1 MRRVWTA
8 KLVLWVACVQ
18 LASCSSLHP
27 YFFSPRLTAAQ
38 QGTQPTSHELE
49 VVYKDVADIQR
60 QYLSAITEQGNA
72 TPLMT
77 AALLGLAGFTLYRG
91 TTSPN
96 SHVLTAASTTAATT
110 WALGANLLSKPRLE
124 VYRAGALALSCAMAA
139 VEPLR
144 RANLGKPTDDENA
157 DTLYGAI
164 QAVFKAK
171 LELELLVAA
180 NAHLMEPTTT
190 KQPQNPAPQSTTSYS
205 HTHCDDIKDPIPI
218 KQESKRKLCR
228 AEPAKAVTSRVK
240 SPSGPASNKLYP
252 APELMEASRQ
262 GTAESERAEDSLK
275 TAQAAIGT
283 LGAAG
288 GHLWHTSVRIQL
300 AVSRQVDQT
309 VPDITEVLKAANALN
324 GVSTSF
330 TGLAASP
337 GPAIPKADAQSK
349 GNIDQL
355 KDKDRPALK
364 AIQEATHKLLKARL
378 RLEGMT
384 TAISGLTDG
393 NTQQALNACSVQ
405 TTGIELKVS
414 PASDILQTRA
424 GDKTTF
430 FVSGGTGV
438 PSATVE
444 IGPKVDMPVKVD
456 GGQFRFEYAAPAD
469 LSQNEVAVIRF
480 QDGTGVAR
488 HYVKVVISKTPTP
501 AADAASVPS
510 NADVSVP
517 VK

>member
-1 MRRVWTA
+1 MRRVGTA

-18 LASCSSLHP
+18 LASCSSLRP

-49 VVYKDVADIQR
+49 VVYEDVADIQR
-60 QYLSAITEQGNA
+60 QYLTAITDQGNA
-72 TPLMT
+72 TPMMT

-91 TTSPN
+91 TSSPN
-96 SHVLTAASTTAATT
+96 AHVLTAATTTAATT

-144 RANLGKPTDDENA
+144 RANLGQPTDNEDA
-157 DTLYGAI
+157 DTLHGAI
-164 QAVFKAK
+164 QAVSKVK
-171 LELELLVAA
+171 LELELVVAA
-180 NAHLMEPTTT
+180 NAHLMEPTRTT
-190 KQPQNPAPQSTTSYS
+190 QQQSPAPQSTTSYS
-205 HTHCDDIKDPIPI
+205 HAHCDDIKDPIPI

-228 AEPAKAVTSRVK
+228 AEPAKAVTTRVK
-240 SPSGPASNKLYP
+240 STSTAASIPLFPAKALT
-252 APELMEASRQ
+252 EAHRQ
-262 GTAESERAEDSLK
+262 AIGEVDRAEDSLK
-275 TAQAAIGT
+275 TARAAIRT

-309 VPDITEVLKAANALN
+309 VPDITEVLKAANALH

-330 TGLAASP
+330 TGLATSP
-337 GPAIPKADAQSK
+337 GPAIAKGEAQSK

-364 AIQEATHKLLKARL
+364 AIQEATLKLIKARL
-378 RLEGMT
+378 RLDGMT

-414 PASDILQTRA
+414 PASDTLQTKA
-424 GDKTTF
+424 GDKITF
-430 FVSGGTGV
+430 YVSGGTGV

-488 HYVKVVISKTPTP
+488 HYVKVVISKTSTP
-501 AADAASVPS
+501 SADAVSVPR
-510 NADVSVP
+510 NADVSRP
-517 VK
+517 DK